1 MSTTLRHYARALY
14 EITRDQDKAAAK
26 KSVDRTFELLQSKG
40 LGAKGAELLAEVER
54 LDNEAQGRITAT
66 LRSAHRLDEEVVEKI
81 EKMIRQRS
89 GAKEVVLDK
98 VIDKDVLGG
107 IIVSYGDTILD
118 MSLATTVDQLVEEIK
133 N

>member
-1 MSTTLRHYARALY
+1 MSTTLRQYARALY

>member
-1 MSTTLRHYARALY
+1 MSTTLRQYARALY

-66 LRSAHRLDEEVVEKI
+66 LRSAHRLDEEVVKKKK
-81 EKMIRQRS
+81 KMIRQRS

>member
-1 MSTTLRHYARALY
+1 MSTTLRQYARALY
-14 EITRDQDKAAAK
+14 EITRDQDKADAK

-66 LRSAHRLDEEVVEKI
+66 LRSAHRLDEAVVEKI
-81 EKMIRQRS
+81 EKMILQRS
-89 GAKEVVLDK
+89 GAKEVVLEK

>member
-1 MSTTLRHYARALY
+1 MPTTLRQYARALY